1 MTSEFEAKRL
11 TVRHTHSVAAPAA
24 EVFVLLCPVREY
36 DWLEPWACEMVY
48 SRSGVAEL
56 DAVFTTDFP
65 DRGRGL
71 WTCSRYEPPHRVEY
85 VVSWSTQVLD
95 HLRIELEPD
104 GEGGTS
110 LTWTRTFTG
119 LDEAGNRHI
128 AEQLAPHG
136 EIQLH
141 VAGRVLAHYV
151 ETGEMLPISAA
162 IAGAHG

>member
-1 MTSEFEAKRL
+1 MSEFEARRL
-11 TVRHTHSVAAPAA
+11 VVSHTHRVPGSAAQ
-24 EVFVLLCPVREY
+24 VFPLLCPIREY

-56 DAVFTTDFP
+56 DAVCTTDFA
-65 DRGRGL
+65 DRGHGV
-71 WTCSRYEPPHRVEY
+71 WTCSRYDPPGRIEY
-85 VVSWSTQVLD
+85 VVHWSTQVVD
-95 HLRIELEPD
+95 HLQIVLEQD
-104 GEGGTS
+104 EEGGTS

-128 AEQLAPHG
+128 DEHVAPHA